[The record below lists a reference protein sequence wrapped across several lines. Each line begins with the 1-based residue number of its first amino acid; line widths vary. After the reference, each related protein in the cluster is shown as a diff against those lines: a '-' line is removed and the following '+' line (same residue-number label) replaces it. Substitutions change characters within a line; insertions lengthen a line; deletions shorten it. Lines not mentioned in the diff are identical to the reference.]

1 MEFKNSIIDL
11 IKIRRSIW
19 SYKDENLKQ
28 EDKKNIIDF
37 IKKDHNNVFGC
48 RLRFEFIDASDLDPD
63 DLKNL
68 GTYGIINGAKY
79 FIGGTINKNDKRNY
93 CLVDFGYVFEKIIL
107 FITDLGLGT
116 CWPGGIFNKSGNTFP
131 PDKAHPV
138 WLTVNYFK

>member
-1 MEFKNSIIDL
+1 MEFTNSVIDL
-11 IKIRRSIW
+11 IKIRRSIR
-19 SYKDENLKQ
+19 SYKDDNLKQ

-37 IKKDHNNVFGC
+37 IKKNHNNIFGC
-48 RLRFEFIDASDLDPD
+48 KLRFNFIDASDLNPD

-79 FIGGTINKNDKRNY
+79 FIGGTINKNDNRNY

-116 CWPGGIFNKSGNTFP
+116 CWLGGTFNKKGFSN
-131 PDKAHPV
+131 
-138 WLTVNYFK
+138 